1 MLPKVRVFWWRV
13 LRGIL
18 PVESALKHR
27 HITTLARCKVC
38 LAADEDMYHAL
49 IKCNL
54 ARRFWREAGEWLN
67 IKLPELHELTWSRD
81 ILCDARFDAAD
92 RAKIITVMWAI
103 WTSRNNI
110 THDKASMDPV

>member
-1 MLPKVRVFWWRV
+1 M
-13 LRGIL
+13 
-18 PVESALKHR
+18 
-27 HITTLARCKVC
+27 C